1 MCTESG
7 RGTAP
12 APAKGYPCSSGR
24 PCCTHL
30 ARRRYPLQTL
40 LQSDP
45 AAVYDNTTLLAAL
58 GSSQTGIKYAVQH
71 DLFHLA
77 EGLPPE
83 LLHEPGLSHLAAA
96 VEAYHLFSPAVWLVQ
111 QVNAWKQGGQ
121 KVADAIPGAPQRRTG
136 TAKYNQAAI
145 FSPCLSGS

>member
-1 MCTESG
+1 ML
-7 RGTAP
+7 
-12 APAKGYPCSSGR
+12 KR
-24 PCCTHL
+24 PPMLHL
-30 ARRRYPLQTL
+30 TPPARRRYPLQTL

-45 AAVYDNTTLLAAL
+45 AAGYDNTTLLAAL

-77 EGLPPE
+77 EGLPIE

-121 KVADAIPGAPQRRTG
+121 KVADAIPGAPQRGTGRGAALPVTG
-136 TAKYNQAAI
+136 TAVQ
-145 FSPCLSGS
+145 SGCCLLALLAP